1 MISCTFVLSSQN
13 SVMRHKPLYKCFVLW
28 KLFEL
33 YSESCRIW
41 ITNWNVVR
49 SYWFD
54 MIRHDY
60 ALWRRSLVEKEIF
73 RVNNFLNCSKFKVD
87 ILLDCLN
94 KLHLFA
100 TDMHES
106 IGYTCIFNTN
116 VYKGFTVILFQ
127 WVFWQF
133 QCCIL

>member
-1 MISCTFVLSSQN
+1 
-13 SVMRHKPLYKCFVLW
+13 
-28 KLFEL
+28 
-33 YSESCRIW
+33 
-41 ITNWNVVR
+41 
-49 SYWFD
+49 

-116 VYKGFTVILFQ
+116 VYKAFTVIPFQ
-127 WVFWQF
+127 
-133 QCCIL
+133 